1 MMKGLYPDSVFW
13 VAVESTPTLHAFV
26 IKQASHSLTHSFKS
40 FQFSPL
46 SLWKSRQLWWHLLSW
61 HHSLN
66 KTKHYLLLQAW
77 QFSRYSQKI
86 KLKEFLKDNWISIN
100 SHVLKS
106 LPVKTT
112 SLFLSATIFSPSVFS
127 VVTVLSLLLH
137 QEVKKQMLY
146 YSSTKKSPQTQNQ
159 QNPPNNKPAT
169 KQDHLK
175 VLI

>member
-26 IKQASHSLTHSFKS
+26 IKQASHSLIHSFKS

-46 SLWKSRQLWWHLLSW
+46 SLWKSRQLWWHLLFW

-100 SHVLKS
+100 SHILKN

-127 VVTVLSLLLH
+127 RHSSQFTATPRSEKNRCYIIAPPKKAPKPKTNKTH
-137 QEVKKQMLY
+137 Q
-146 YSSTKKSPQTQNQ
+146 TTNQ
-159 QNPPNNKPAT
+159 QQNKIT
-169 KQDHLK
+169 
-175 VLI
+175 